1 MRKKE
6 FFLKDAKTQDQPADS
21 RFGLRPKKWASNESP
36 SIFTYSNPG
45 KGVQGE
51 HQN

>member
-6 FFLKDAKTQDQPADS
+6 FRLKDVKTPPTSNDS
-21 RFGLRPKKWASNESP
+21 RFGLRRWASKESP
-36 SIFTYSNPG
+36 SIFTYPTPG

>member
-6 FFLKDAKTQDQPADS
+6 FFSKAVKTQPMPNDS
-21 RFGLRPKKWASNESP
+21 RFGLRRWASKESP
-36 SIFTYSNPG
+36 SIFSYPTPG

>member
-6 FFLKDAKTQDQPADS
+6 FRLKDAKTPPATNDS
-21 RFGLRPKKWASNESP
+21 RFGLRKWASKESP
-36 SIFTYSNPG
+36 SIFTYANPG
-45 KGVQGE
+45 RGVQGE